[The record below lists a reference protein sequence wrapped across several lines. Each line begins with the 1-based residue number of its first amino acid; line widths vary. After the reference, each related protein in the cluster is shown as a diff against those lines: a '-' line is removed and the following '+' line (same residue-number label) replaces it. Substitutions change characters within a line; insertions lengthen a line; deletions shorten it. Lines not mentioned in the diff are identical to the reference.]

1 MASKKR
7 QEIAKKLSSMSQAGK
22 RPDKRTRDS
31 LKKIR
36 NAYALMLSEGM
47 NPIEISVTDLAQ
59 RANVDRKTFYNYF
72 SGIYELDKSIAD
84 EIGAAFKR
92 SIEADP
98 VGVDAPVPYMF
109 FRSLVEI
116 LNQDMDFYGLLF
128 KIRESS
134 ALSRAIMESVRSE
147 TKRVIGERY
156 GFTGIRLEMAVDYTI
171 AGCIE
176 VCRHWYSLDP
186 RPKIDEFTQILS
198 HLCYGGLSKLSRTQ
212 QATQQAQ

>member
-7 QEIAKKLSSMSQAGK
+7 QEIATKLSSMSQAGK

-98 VGVDAPVPYMF
+98 VGVDAPVP
-109 FRSLVEI
+109 
-116 LNQDMDFYGLLF
+116 
-128 KIRESS
+128 
-134 ALSRAIMESVRSE
+134 
-147 TKRVIGERY
+147 
-156 GFTGIRLEMAVDYTI
+156 
-171 AGCIE
+171 
-176 VCRHWYSLDP
+176 
-186 RPKIDEFTQILS
+186 
-198 HLCYGGLSKLSRTQ
+198 
-212 QATQQAQ
+212 